1 MYCFCMGRNAGTYDF
16 MQHGNRAKGSGT
28 DPGDTVLDFLYDK
41 NILSVFLQEYFMVG
55 KRNRILQTEKHQDTG
70 GDHVCEM
77 RFLAK
82 KYVF

>member
-1 MYCFCMGRNAGTYDF
+1 
-16 MQHGNRAKGSGT
+16 
-28 DPGDTVLDFLYDK
+28 
-41 NILSVFLQEYFMVG
+41 MVG

-82 KYVF
+82 KYVFQKKMKFSERQFFIWAELPKMKANMPSRLLKLCSNTPQPQKEIRMLF

>member
-1 MYCFCMGRNAGTYDF
+1 
-16 MQHGNRAKGSGT
+16 
-28 DPGDTVLDFLYDK
+28 
-41 NILSVFLQEYFMVG
+41 MVG

-82 KYVF
+82 NTFFRKK